1 MTKTILQQFAVRF
14 EYPVC
19 FTTRAFALDNPVL
32 IETLA
37 ASGPGPHKVLCV
49 MDEGVSAGQRD
60 LIRQIEAYFAQHRA
74 CARLV
79 CPPIVV
85 PGGESVKNSLNF
97 TEALQSTIHNHKIC
111 RQSFVLAIG
120 GGALLDMVGF
130 AAATAHRGVRLVRMP
145 TTALSQD
152 DSGVGVKNS
161 VNAFGKKN
169 FVGTFAPPYA
179 VINDFAFLESL
190 SHRDWIAGIAEAVK
204 VALLKDPAFFSFL
217 DGNAEAIK
225 ARDETAMCHAI
236 YRCAELHVRHI
247 GLAGDPFESASS
259 RPLDFGHWSAHKLE
273 FLTRFQLRHGEA
285 VAIGIALDS
294 TYSYLT
300 GRLARADWTRIVSL
314 LARLGFAQYV
324 PELEHRTG
332 PGRFD
337 YTLFQGLEEFREHLG
352 GQLTITLL
360 EGIGKP
366 VDVHEMNFEVVISS
380 IDMLRDGSWALPL
393 SAVCKE
399 GICEELSA

>member
-1 MTKTILQQFAVRF
+1 MTKPILQQFAVRY

-19 FTTRAFALDNPVL
+19 FTTHAFAPDNTVL
-32 IETLA
+32 IETLT

-49 MDEGVSAGQRD
+49 IDEGVSEGQAG
-60 LIRQIEAYFAQHRA
+60 LVRQIEAYFSKHRGS
-74 CARLV
+74 ARLV
-79 CPPIVV
+79 CPPMVIQ
-85 PGGESVKNSLNF
+85 GGESVKNSLHS
-97 TEALQSTIHNHKIC
+97 TEMLQSAIHKYKIC

-145 TTALSQD
+145 TTALAQD

-204 VALLKDPAFFSFL
+204 VSLLKDPEFFTFL
-217 DGNAEAIK
+217 DENAEAIK
-225 ARDETAMCHAI
+225 ARDEAAMRHAI

-247 GLAGDPFESASS
+247 GMAGDPFETRSS

-273 FLTRFQLRHGEA
+273 FLTQFQLRHGEA

-300 GRLARADWTRIVSL
+300 GRLPRADWMRILSL
-314 LARLGFAQYV
+314 LARLGFAQYA
-324 PELEHRTG
+324 PELEQRMG
-332 PGRFD
+332 PGRLD

-360 EGIGKP
+360 QGIGKP
-366 VDVHEMNFEVVISS
+366 IDVHEMNYEVLISA
-380 IDMLRDGSWALPL
+380 IDMLREGSWASPL

>member
-19 FTTRAFALDNPVL
+19 FTTHAFAVDNPVL
-32 IETLA
+32 IETLT
-37 ASGPGPHKVLCV
+37 ASGSGPRKVLCV
-49 MDEGVSAGQRD
+49 IDEGMSEGQPD
-60 LIRQIEAYFAQHRA
+60 LIRQIEAYFALHRA
-74 CARLV
+74 SALLV
-79 CPPIVV
+79 CPPVVV
-85 PGGESVKNSLNF
+85 PGGEAVKNTLHC
-97 TEALQSTIHNHKIC
+97 TEALQSAIHKYKIC

-145 TTALSQD
+145 TTALAQD

-179 VINDFAFLESL
+179 VINDFAFLRSL

-204 VALLKDPAFFSFL
+204 VALLKDPAFFAFL
-217 DGNAEAIK
+217 DENAEALK
-225 ARDETAMCHAI
+225 TRDEAAMRHAV

-247 GLAGDPFESASS
+247 GMAGDPFETTSS

-273 FLTRFQLRHGEA
+273 FLTQFQLRHGEA
-285 VAIGIALDS
+285 VAVGIALDS

-300 GRLARADWTRIVSL
+300 GKLPRADWTRIVSL

-324 PELEHRTG
+324 PELEQRTG

-352 GQLTITLL
+352 GQLTVTLL

-366 VDVHEMNFEVVISS
+366 VDVHEMNYDVLISA
-380 IDMLRDGSWALPL
+380 IDMLREGSSTAPL

-399 GICEELSA
+399 GICEELNA